1 MMEYCIAGKGTQ
13 SKIFSENL
21 EIAHLSTGDI
31 LRKEVERKSRLGK
44 IVEKHMNIGR
54 LVTDILMIDL
64 IRSRISDKDC
74 EKGFILDGFPRNL
87 VQAKAIDQLF
97 LEKGLF
103 LSKVIFL
110 DVEKEFVIERLSGR
124 YTNPK
129 TGKVYHKKYNPPIKE
144 WLCDLDGTE
153 LIVREDDRE
162 EKVLERLNVYQTETF
177 PLVEYYERKNILSR
191 IDANGKI
198 EEISEKILK
207 ELS

>member
-1 MMEYCIAGKGTQ
+1 MIK
-13 SKIFSENL
+13 F
-21 EIAHLSTGDI
+21 
-31 LRKEVERKSRLGK
+31 
-44 IVEKHMNIGR
+44 NI
-54 LVTDILMIDL
+54 I
-64 IRSRISDKDC
+64 
-74 EKGFILDGFPRNL
+74 
-87 VQAKAIDQLF
+87 
-97 LEKGLF
+97 
-103 LSKVIFL
+103 
-110 DVEKEFVIERLSGR
+110 
-124 YTNPK
+124 
-129 TGKVYHKKYNPPIKE
+129 PPIKE